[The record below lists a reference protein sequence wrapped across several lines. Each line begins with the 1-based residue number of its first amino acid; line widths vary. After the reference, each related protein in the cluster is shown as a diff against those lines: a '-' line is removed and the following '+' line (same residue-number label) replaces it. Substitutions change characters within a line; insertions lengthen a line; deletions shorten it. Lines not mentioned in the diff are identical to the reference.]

1 MITDEQE
8 KILDNYNEYKRGIL
22 DLKKRFDDIIEH
34 NIIKTINAHTVA
46 FIGEYK
52 PHDIDFPSNT
62 SSKVDNK
69 IILCQNWKYGR
80 FEVSNGILEPKG
92 KQIVEPD
99 ELEIQVSKLFL
110 QNTKLGNHGQY
121 SRDVLQSFLLAH
133 EINLFDNED
142 EIKSE
147 LFIFD

>member
-1 MITDEQE
+1 MITDSYE
-8 KILDNYNEYKRGIL
+8 KYKEGIL
-22 DLKKRFDDIIEH
+22 DLKKRFDDIIRH
-34 NIIKTINAHTVA
+34 NTIKTIDVHTVA

-52 PHDIDFPSNT
+52 PHDIDFPSDI

-69 IILCQNWKYGR
+69 IILCRNWKYGR
-80 FEVSNGILEPKG
+80 FEVSNGILEQKG

-121 SRDVLQSFLLAH
+121 SRDVLQPFLLAH
-133 EINLFDNED
+133 EINLFDD
-142 EIKSE
+142 EGAIRSE